1 MQPEDRSGR
10 GDDHAET
17 PQEAQQVAGTMPAE
31 APGMGREA
39 ADHEEMMRSLRERM
53 LWTYFANL
61 SLGLWL
67 VFAPFTFG
75 YHDDALVWS
84 DVVSGVLV
92 LALGL
97 LALYPAGDF
106 WGRWGICFTGIWLL
120 FAPLVLWAPDA
131 ASYANDTIVGSL
143 LIAFSVLAPMMPGR
157 AHHMAMMAP
166 GPDVPPRWRYNPS
179 TFYQRGPIIALGVV
193 SFFIARYMAAFQ
205 LEHIGA
211 AWDPFF
217 RDGTEAVLLSDV
229 SRAWPISDAG
239 LGAVAY
245 GLEALSGFMGGRT
258 RWRTMPWM
266 VLMFGFLV
274 IPLGITSITLVILQP
289 VMVGTWCT
297 LCLVTAGFMLLMIP
311 LAVDEVVAMIQFMV
325 DIRREGQPLWRTF
338 WAGGTYQRYREGRS
352 DREGQEYTCPMHPDV
367 REAGP
372 GRCSRCG
379 MELVPANRQEE
390 GRDTRSP
397 RWDRLSPDKVPAMV
411 WGVTLPWNLVAAAV
425 LGLWLMAAPEVLG
438 VAIQA
443 GAADSNHVVGALIA
457 VVAVMA
463 WAEVVRSV
471 RYLNVLLGAWVT
483 AAALFLPG
491 ATTALVLSN
500 IIVGVAIVALSLP
513 RGSVRERYGT
523 WGRYVV

>member
-10 GDDHAET
+10 RDDHAET
-17 PQEAQQVAGTMPAE
+17 TREAQRVAGTMPAE
-31 APGMGREA
+31 PPGMETDA
-39 ADHEEMMRSLRERM
+39 ADHEEMVRSQRERM
-53 LWTYFANL
+53 LWSYFANL

-67 VFAPFTFG
+67 IFAPFTFG
-75 YHDDALVWS
+75 YDDDALVWS
-84 DVVSGVLV
+84 DVVSGSLV
-92 LALGL
+92 LAFGL

-120 FAPLVLWAPDA
+120 FAPLVFWAPEP
-131 ASYANDTIVGSL
+131 ASYASDTIVGAL

-166 GPDVPPRWRYNPS
+166 GPDVPPGWRYNPS

-193 SFFIARYMAAFQ
+193 SFFVARYMAAFQ
-205 LEHIGA
+205 FEHIGA

-217 RDGTEAVLLSDV
+217 GNGTEAILTSDV

-297 LCLVTAGFMLLMIP
+297 LCLFTAGFMLLMIP
-311 LAVDEVVAMIQFMV
+311 LAVDEVVAMIQFMAA
-325 DIRREGQPLWRTF
+325 IRHEGQPLWRTF
-338 WAGGTYQRYREGRS
+338 WAGGSYQRYRQPGTDQVPE
-352 DREGQEYTCPMHPDV
+352 EYICPMHTEV
-367 REAGP
+367 RQSSP
-372 GRCSRCG
+372 GLCPRCG
-379 MELVPANRQEE
+379 MELVPVDAE
-390 GRDTRSP
+390 GDGGDSRSP
-397 RWDRLSPDKVPAMV
+397 RWDRLSPDKAPAMV
-411 WGVTLPWNLVAAAV
+411 WGVTLPWNLVAAAG
-425 LGLWLMAAPEVLG
+425 LGLWLIVAPELLG
-438 VAIQA
+438 VEIQA

-457 VVAVMA
+457 VVAVIA
-463 WAEVVRSV
+463 WAEVVRGA
-471 RYLNVLLGAWVT
+471 RFLNVILGTWVIT
-483 AAALFLPG
+483 SALFLPG
-491 ATTALVLSN
+491 ATTALILSN
-500 IIVGVAIVALSLP
+500 ITVGAAIVGLSFP
-513 RGSVRERYGT
+513 RGSVREHCGT
-523 WGRYVV
+523 WSGYVV